1 MRRIAMLAAG
11 AASLALLVA
20 GCGGSPEKKE
30 EPTGSLQRKYTLMDE
45 QGRKSGS
52 LVINPLGGAEL
63 RDIDGK
69 VIGVFKSATPAEAA
83 PAETAPAKTEEAAE
97 EKK

>member
-1 MRRIAMLAAG
+1 MRKIGGLAVG
-11 AASLALLVA
+11 TLSLVFLLA
-20 GCGGSPEKKE
+20 GCGGTPEKKE
-30 EPTGSLQRKYTLMDE
+30 EPTGSLQRKYTLVDE

-69 VIGVFKSATPAEAA
+69 VIGVFKSATQAEAA
-83 PAETAPAKTEEAAE
+83 PAQTAPAEAAQE

>member
-1 MRRIAMLAAG
+1 MRKIGGLAVG
-11 AASLALLVA
+11 TLSLVFLLA
-20 GCGGSPEKKE
+20 GCGGTPEKKE
-30 EPTGSLQRKYTLMDE
+30 EPTGSLQRKYTLVDE

-63 RDIDGK
+63 KDIDGK

-83 PAETAPAKTEEAAE
+83 PAQPAPAEAAPE